1 MGTTNKSNKN
11 FTGVVGAI
19 TVAGSLIKAVTPLV
33 EKAIDNSQKNPR
45 EKEERDVMVPE
56 LYRKGFPIDLGQAEE
71 ILIQSGLK
79 VSKSKLGMK
88 AANPKYRNYEV
99 NQVIGSS
106 PKQGTKVKL
115 GTVVCL
121 RYIPAEVIEESRRI
135 FDESNRIK
143 LEAKEQK
150 AVEKQ
155 ERKERF
161 KEGVSNTADSVKG
174 GLGKIFKR
182 EKDVKTEEKEN

>member
-1 MGTTNKSNKN
+1 MGNADKSNNN

-19 TVAGSLIKAVTPLV
+19 TVAGTLIKAVTPLV

-45 EKEERDVMVPE
+45 EKEERDVIVPA
-56 LYRKGFPIDLGQAEE
+56 LYRKRFPIDLEQAEE
-71 ILIQSGLK
+71 ILIGSGLK

-88 AANPKYRNYEV
+88 EANQKYRDYEA
-99 NQVIGSS
+99 NQVIDSS
-106 PKQGTKVKL
+106 PKQGTKVKT

-121 RYIPAEVIEESRRI
+121 RYIPAEVIKESQRI

-143 LEAKEQK
+143 LEAKERK
-150 AVEKQ
+150 AIEKQ

-161 KEGVSNTADSVKG
+161 KENVSNVADSVKDG
-174 GLGKIFKR
+174 FGKILKR
-182 EKDVKTEEKEN
+182 EKDVTIEEEEK